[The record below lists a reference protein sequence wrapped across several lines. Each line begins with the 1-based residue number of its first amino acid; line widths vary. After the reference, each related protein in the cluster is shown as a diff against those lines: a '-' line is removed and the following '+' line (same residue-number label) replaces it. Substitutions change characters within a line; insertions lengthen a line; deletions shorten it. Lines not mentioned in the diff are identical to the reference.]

1 VTTDDYPDYS
11 PAVAAPP
18 PKMKGAKRRRRSR
31 GRLRC
36 VLGFL
41 LFGGLLVATRF
52 SHLWLSFD
60 VLSHFTAHYA
70 ILAVAFV
77 IGYFMPFG
85 RVLTA
90 IMLGLIGFAGLGAY
104 AHYASESP
112 SVFGVAQSGEQPLR
126 VMAFNSGFAN
136 DNTDAI
142 IREVRRL
149 DPDVATLIELS
160 EGKRVVLDQ
169 LKDTYPYRA
178 ECIGQP
184 YCHLA
189 IVSKVPITSSET
201 KGLWTGPP
209 LIRATLGGRY
219 TGVNVVGVHTIRTP
233 YVRAQFGQMRELAN
247 YLNAFSGALMVVGD
261 FNATPYAR
269 VLSLF
274 SERTSLRRITSLP
287 TWPGHVELPQLAI
300 DHIFLSPGLRV
311 LEEARIGKRA
321 GSDHYPVAAVVAVPV
336 EPPSAPRRDPLF

>member
-1 VTTDDYPDYS
+1 
-11 PAVAAPP
+11 
-18 PKMKGAKRRRRSR
+18 MKAKRRRRSR

-104 AHYASESP
+104 AHYASERP
-112 SVFGVAQSGEQPLR
+112 RVFGTAQPSEQPLR

-136 DNTDAI
+136 DNTEAI

-184 YCHLA
+184 YCHL
-189 IVSKVPITSSET
+189 VRN
-201 KGLWTGPP
+201 KGLMGGTATDPRHARRALCGGHCGRGPYHP
-209 LIRATLGGRY
+209 HALCAGAIRPDARARQLPQCLFGPAHGGWGFQCHTLC
-219 TGVNVVGVHTIRTP
+219 P
-233 YVRAQFGQMRELAN
+233 RAQFVFRAHEFAPDNFVTDMARACGITAIGDRSHFFKPGDTGSRRSTDWQARWVRPLSCGSA
-247 YLNAFSGALMVVGD
+247 GCRAL
-261 FNATPYAR
+261 
-269 VLSLF
+269 
-274 SERTSLRRITSLP
+274 
-287 TWPGHVELPQLAI
+287 
-300 DHIFLSPGLRV
+300 
-311 LEEARIGKRA
+311 RA
-321 GSDHYPVAAVVAVPV
+321 A
-336 EPPSAPRRDPLF
+336 